1 MILGYNKSRP
11 TEKNYKDFM
20 DKLVGGLEKLSI
32 NGLSLM
38 IYGSYVR
45 GDYNPG
51 RSDIDAVMTFSDNVI
66 INKQDLGKVARVLHH
81 ALKDNN
87 IPFQVSVN
95 DLITMKDGRFN
106 TYDESFKNYFVE
118 EGKIVF
124 GSDYRSDFKYEI
136 PNMNEQTPVRFNLR
150 KARIGLLFAEHDRQ
164 EDYDTFL
171 KRFTKTLDSVSRG
184 SKQILSFMDGEL
196 RKHRFSAYELA
207 KLVF

>member
-11 TEKNYKDFM
+11 TEKNYKNFM
-20 DKLVGGLEKLSI
+20 DKFVGGLEELSI

-51 RSDIDAVMTFSDNVI
+51 RSDIDAVMTFSDDVI
-66 INKQDLGKVARVLHH
+66 INKQNLGQVARILNY

-106 TYDESFKNYFVE
+106 SFTDDFYDYFKL
-118 EGKIVF
+118 EG
-124 GSDYRSDFKYEI
+124 
-136 PNMNEQTPVRFNLR
+136 QT
-150 KARIGLLFAEHDRQ
+150 
-164 EDYDTFL
+164 
-171 KRFTKTLDSVSRG
+171 
-184 SKQILSFMDGEL
+184 
-196 RKHRFSAYELA
+196 
-207 KLVF
+207 